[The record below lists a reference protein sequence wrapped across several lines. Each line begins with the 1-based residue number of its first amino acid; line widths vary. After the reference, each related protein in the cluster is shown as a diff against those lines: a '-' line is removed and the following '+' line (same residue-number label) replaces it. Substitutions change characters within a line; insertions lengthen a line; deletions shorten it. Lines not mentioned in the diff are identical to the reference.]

1 MRNGWN
7 FSLKELLKCLKI
19 LFKQFIKLQHLNEV
33 KNKIDN
39 LKVRNKEKLVLAMN
53 YIFSHPYFDSTD
65 LKKFLNVTKPT
76 VSNIV
81 SIFCKLNI
89 ISPIAEKQRY
99 VTYRFNEYITLLEE
113 GTEI

>member
-1 MRNGWN
+1 MSKNSIKTIN
-7 FSLKELLKCLKI
+7 KITALK
-19 LFKQFIKLQHLNEV
+19 NEV

-39 LKVRNKEKLVLAMN
+39 LKVRNKEK
-53 YIFSHPYFDSTD
+53 I
-65 LKKFLNVTKPT
+65 VTKPT

-89 ISPIAEKQRY
+89 ISPVAEIQRY

-113 GTEI
+113 WTEI